1 MNLGSHHLA
10 AGSWHPMMGGLTR
23 PLPSGWISFTL
34 SRPGLRFPPP
44 KKKTRNMLND
54 HMSVFLKV
62 TQWFF
67 MIVLG
72 LQRNPLTFIFLLRFV
87 LRSAANSLLVSGE
100 SRLTQKK
107 HHCWHCSAC
116 FFLWIQLLPSHAGR
130 YDHPAA
136 ERTWPVAARANF
148 FSPGV
153 RVSALGWGG
162 QILEVRDTCWEKAFL
177 QELFSVNDLV
187 PKDRVFGTMIL
198 VQNSKEVYMQTF
210 DYSRLTKHHQAPS
223 SNSGLIIYNMVP
235 PFREDSWILN
245 HPKWDWKK

>member
-1 MNLGSHHLA
+1 
-10 AGSWHPMMGGLTR
+10 
-23 PLPSGWISFTL
+23 
-34 SRPGLRFPPP
+34 
-44 KKKTRNMLND
+44 MLND

-148 FSPGV
+148 FFPGSEGECIGV
-153 RVSALGWGG
+153 GWTNFGSERHMLRKSFFARTIFSERFGSKGSCLWNHDSGAKLEGG
-162 QILEVRDTCWEKAFL
+162 LYANFW
-177 QELFSVNDLV
+177 LFTIN
-187 PKDRVFGTMIL
+187 
-198 VQNSKEVYMQTF
+198 
-210 DYSRLTKHHQAPS
+210 
-223 SNSGLIIYNMVP
+223 
-235 PFREDSWILN
+235 
-245 HPKWDWKK
+245 